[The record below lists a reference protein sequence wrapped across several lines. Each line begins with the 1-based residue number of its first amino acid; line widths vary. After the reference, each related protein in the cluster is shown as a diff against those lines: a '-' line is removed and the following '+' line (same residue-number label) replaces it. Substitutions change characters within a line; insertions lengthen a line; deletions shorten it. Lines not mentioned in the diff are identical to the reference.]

1 MAKNKEIALNGG
13 QEMTA
18 QQRLEQ
24 KKKKKRRKTVRIV
37 VLSIVG
43 TLILLMGSCIYM
55 VSRTMKK
62 MAGSTVTLSQAERG
76 DIDANVVLNGTLAS
90 DKTMNY
96 SAPASVRI
104 GKVVPVGTYVKKGEL
119 ILQFDE
125 EELAQAL
132 HVAELNEQI
141 ALNSYKSQ
149 LASINNSR
157 KKLADARARY
167 AKYAELVLA
176 QQAVVDEVTKD
187 ADERSIRQMEIQAA
201 ITSLQSTL
209 GKLDPTN
216 PDDVKKGEDIQKQI
230 NSLQSEL
237 NGLTSSKS
245 SYYFNK
251 NQQAQIQ
258 SLAEH
263 KANRDTAEA
272 EIKQYEASLL
282 DTYALANIDLNGELA
297 QIQARENVD
306 AIAAYVGGLRA
317 PFDGVVTMV
326 GFTEGDKAMMG
337 SPVISFSSLEDVH
350 INLSVG
356 KSDLE
361 KIEEGQEVAITML
374 KNEYHGKIT
383 TINHSAMQTGTAGA
397 QVMVTVSVDD
407 PDENLYLGLDAKC
420 SILTA
425 SVKDVLMLPVEAVNI
440 DSIGEF
446 VFTFDTTTMIVG
458 KKYVTT
464 GANSELF
471 VEIKDG
477 IDENDVIIVSYTGV
491 VEEGKMAT
499 PSQESMGYVNPS
511 LAK

>member
-1 MAKNKEIALNGG
+1 MAKNKDISLNGG
-13 QEMTA
+13 QELTA
-18 QQRLEQ
+18 QQRLEMK
-24 KKKKKRRKTVRIV
+24 KKKKKRKVVRIV

-43 TLILLMGSCIYM
+43 TLLLLLGSCIFY

-62 MAGSTVTLSQAERG
+62 MAGSSVTLGQAEVG

-96 SAPASVRI
+96 SAPASV
-104 GKVVPVGTYVKKGEL
+104 KVAMVVPAGTYVKKGEL

-125 EELAQAL
+125 EELGQAL
-132 HVAELNEQI
+132 HIAELNEEI
-141 ALNSYKSQ
+141 AMNNYKSQ
-149 LASINNSR
+149 LASISNAR
-157 KKLADARARY
+157 KKLADARSRY

-176 QQAVVDEVTKD
+176 QQAVVDQVTAD
-187 ADERSIRQMEIQAA
+187 ADNRSVRQMEIQSA
-201 ITSLQSTL
+201 ITSLNNML
-209 GKLDPTN
+209 GNLNSKD
-216 PDDVKKGEDIQKQI
+216 PDDLKKAEEIQKQI
-230 NSLQSEL
+230 SSLQAEL
-237 NGLTSSKS
+237 ANLTSSKD
-245 SYYFNK
+245 SYYFSK
-251 NQQAQIQ
+251 NQQAQIE

-263 KANRDTAEA
+263 KANRDLAES
-272 EIKQYEASLL
+272 EIKTYEAQLT
-282 DTYALANIDLNGELA
+282 DTYAIANIDLNGELA
-297 QIQARENVD
+297 QIQAKENID
-306 AIAAYVGGLRA
+306 AIAEYVGGLRA

-350 INLSVG
+350 IELSVG

-361 KIEEGQEVAITML
+361 KIAEGQEVSITML

-383 TINHSAMQTGTAGA
+383 TINHAAMQTGTAGA
-397 QVMVTVSVDD
+397 QVKVTVSVDD
-407 PDENLYLGLDAKC
+407 PDENIYLGLDAKC

-425 SVKDVLMLPVEAVNI
+425 SVKDVLILPVEAVNV

-446 VFTFDTTTMIVG
+446 VFTYDTTTMIVG

-464 GANSELF
+464 GASSELY

-477 IDENDVIIVSYTGV
+477 IDSNDVIVISYTGV

-499 PSQESMGYVNPS
+499 PSAESMGYVNGA
-511 LAK
+511 LTK